1 MWLGLFSCH
10 FQVWVIQ
17 SLNINLTFVPPQVM
31 VSTLKG
37 KCVSDKEQLNL
48 NTIYSNRGL
57 GKYDV
62 KYAKS
67 SLKEEEMAGVVSMEG
82 SFAGV
87 TSNSISAGI
96 MALIIVCSL
105 SIFILL
111 VVIGIYKYRQ

>member
-1 MWLGLFSCH
+1 
-10 FQVWVIQ
+10 
-17 SLNINLTFVPPQVM
+17 M

-37 KCVSDKEQLNL
+37 KCVSDKERLNL
-48 NTIYSNRGL
+48 NTIYSNRGVE
-57 GKYDV
+57 KYDV
-62 KYAKS
+62 NYAKS
-67 SLKEEEMAGVVSMEG
+67 SLKEEQMAGVVSMEG
-82 SFAGV
+82 GFAGV